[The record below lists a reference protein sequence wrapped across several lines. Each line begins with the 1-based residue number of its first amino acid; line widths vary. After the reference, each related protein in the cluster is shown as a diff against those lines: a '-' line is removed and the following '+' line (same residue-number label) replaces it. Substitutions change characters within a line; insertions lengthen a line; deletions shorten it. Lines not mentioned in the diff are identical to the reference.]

1 MAMEF
6 KPLITLLAVANPLA
20 IPLLTGPAT
29 MSTVVIYAE
38 KASFAGQLA
47 SSVHSS
53 Q

>member
-6 KPLITLLAVANPLA
+6 KPLITLLAVVNPLA

-38 KASFAGQLA
+38 KAKTLLQLGTYTTA
-47 SSVHSS
+47 A
-53 Q
+53 